1 MNRNELLADQIASA
15 LDALRAARA
24 KGVDWMLA
32 RLDADGRPAGAERFN
47 NYYRLPWSLALSGQR
62 DRAAAVLA
70 WIAHNALD
78 ASGDLRAGA
87 PRAPFLGAIASYPLP
102 QIAIGAWHL
111 ERYDLA
117 RTIMAFVRSAM
128 VDPHTGGAY
137 SERPELRHT
146 RRTDLLCTAQVGL
159 AAMTVGDDTLAD
171 GCYRWTHDLLSM
183 QPDLPRRLYPCR
195 IGAQLLTTADPRHRA
210 WDVVTDFHLPFQQ
223 FYNPGI
229 AAAFLGRYGAFR
241 NHATARELART
252 TLHLNVEGA
261 ALQFDHAVNAQ
272 ICKFGWGAAVL
283 LETDACLG
291 HAAQAL
297 RMARWF
303 VESQHA
309 DGHWAPSG
317 FLVPQPDDADKLPK
331 TAEHVLHVVTLI
343 GALAAHAVSLAT
355 PGHALRGTR

>member
-1 MNRNELLADQIASA
+1 MNQDLADQIASA
-15 LDALRAARA
+15 VVALRAARA
-24 KGVDWMLA
+24 KGVDWILA
-32 RLDADGRPAGAERFN
+32 RLGADGRPVGAERFN
-47 NYYRLPWSLALSGQR
+47 SYYRLPWSLALAGQR
-62 DRAAAVLA
+62 DSATAVLA

-78 ASGDLRAGA
+78 ARGDLRPGA

-117 RTIMAFVRSAM
+117 RSIMAFVRSAM

-146 RRTDLLCTAQVGL
+146 GRTDLLCTAQVGL

-171 GCYRWTHDLLSM
+171 ACYRWTHDLIAM
-183 QPDLPRRLYPCR
+183 QPDLPRRLYPCC
-195 IGAQLLTTADPRHRA
+195 IGAQLLTAADARHSA
-210 WDVVTDFHLPFQQ
+210 WDLVTDFHMPFQQ

-229 AAAFLGRYGAFR
+229 AAAFLGRYAAFKGDD
-241 NHATARELART
+241 TANALARSM
-252 TLHLNVEGA
+252 LDLNAQGA
-261 ALQFDHAVNAQ
+261 DLQFDHAVNAQ

-283 LETDACLG
+283 LDTDARPG
-291 HAAQAL
+291 HAVHAL
-297 RMARWF
+297 RMAHWF
-303 VESQHA
+303 VDSQHA

-317 FLVPQPDDADKLPK
+317 FLVPQPDDADRLPK

-343 GALAAHAVSLAT
+343 GALAAYCASPTSPASD
-355 PGHALRGTR
+355 